1 MYLRNLGI
9 AIDRALNCL
18 FLAGSPDETV
28 SVHAAKSQ
36 SRWACYLCK
45 WLSWTVERDHCTK
58 TLDNAP
64 TKDSASLKALA
75 QMIIVIVG
83 LYLASLVIWI

>member
-1 MYLRNLGI
+1 
-9 AIDRALNCL
+9 
-18 FLAGSPDETV
+18 
-28 SVHAAKSQ
+28 
-36 SRWACYLCK
+36 
-45 WLSWTVERDHCTK
+45 VERDHCTK